1 MGSDRLYKEIA
12 KKLKVSFV
20 SLTARRECQS
30 RPFSTRQ
37 SSVKNVFHWFCVVDV
52 ELKPDPLGF

>member
-12 KKLKVSFV
+12 KKLKVFFV

-37 SSVKNVFHWFCVVDV
+37 SSVKNVFQLVLCCRRRV
-52 ELKPDPLGF
+52 GT

>member
-12 KKLKVSFV
+12 KKLKVLFV

-30 RPFSTRQ
+30 RPF
-37 SSVKNVFHWFCVVDV
+37 
-52 ELKPDPLGF
+52 